1 MGRPVERLVELR
13 DTLRAVSAGLFTV
26 SDQIMIIA
34 AALDPRAGTGKKAQD
49 EPAPPPA
56 GDDLGGGVDDPFDE
70 PVTGEEGDM
79 GDLGVGGDMGG
90 GMGGEMGGP
99 PGGPGGGLGG
109 PGGGF
114 GGPGEEVVPSAEN
127 TETQKKI
134 DGLTTQLDG
143 LKRQLVDMSRVLRDI
158 RNPLAIDTKGSD
170 AFQSV

>member
-13 DTLRAVSAGLFTV
+13 DTLRAASAGLLV
-26 SDQIMIIA
+26 ASDQIVIIA
-34 AALDPRAGTGKKAQD
+34 AALDPRAGIGKKAQD

-56 GDDLGGGVDDPFDE
+56 GDEPGGGDPFDE
-70 PVTGEEGDM
+70 PVTGEEGGDM
-79 GDLGVGGDMGG
+79 GDLGGDMGGGVGGDMGG
-90 GMGGEMGGP
+90 GMGGGMAGP
-99 PGGPGGGLGG
+99 

-114 GGPGEEVVPSAEN
+114 GIGEEAPLSAED

-143 LKRQLVDMSRVLRDI
+143 LKRQLVDVSRVLRDI
-158 RNPLAIDTKGSD
+158 RNPLADDTKGND